1 MRPTVLFCAAL
12 CTAQARQHLPSTPA
26 SLDLRAAP
34 EFDCGWRALA
44 YAFAVRAQPW
54 RPAAALRDV
63 HDALQLSVLCNTT
76 FPGHAPSSPPPPP
89 PPLPPAAAAAAREIF
104 VNASGGDDSAA
115 GTISAP
121 LASIAGALA
130 LARAGSGGG
139 PPATIF
145 LRDGV
150 HRLNATV
157 RLGAA
162 DAGLTLA
169 AYGGERATV
178 SGARA
183 LALAWS
189 PAPPAPRSGAR
200 VWVADVAGQGLPS
213 ALAPSAVPALY
224 LSADGGA
231 TLARATRAR
240 FPNARPELDAW
251 PAGWAP
257 TPLYSAP
264 PFNTSTTVLHTPF
277 P

>member
-1 MRPTVLFCAAL
+1 MCAAQL
-12 CTAQARQHLPSTPA
+12 QQRIPSTPA

-44 YAFAVRAQPW
+44 YSFAVRAQPW

-63 HDALQLSVLCNTT
+63 HDALQLSALCNVT
-76 FPGHAPSSPPPPP
+76 FPGHAPPTSPPPQA
-89 PPLPPAAAAAAREIF
+89 PAAAAGREFF
-104 VNASGGDDSAA
+104 VNATGGNDSAA

-121 LASIAGALA
+121 LASIAAALA
-130 LARAGSGGG
+130 LARAGAGGS
-139 PPATIF
+139 PPATIY

-157 RLGAA
+157 RLCAA

-169 AYGGERATV
+169 AYGGEHATV

-200 VWVADVAGQGLPS
+200 VWDADVAGQGLP
-213 ALAPSAVPALY
+213 AELAPSAVPAL
-224 LSADGGA
+224 
-231 TLARATRAR
+231 
-240 FPNARPELDAW
+240 
-251 PAGWAP
+251 
-257 TPLYSAP
+257 
-264 PFNTSTTVLHTPF
+264 
-277 P
+277 